1 MSFKAKFNLLL
12 LTLACWG
19 AGAHATDFF
28 CNNHYVTVALSGAV
42 PIFQCVQTAVGPGA
56 PVIVGSGFDQAGA
69 GKIAAASTSTGSGFE
84 ASASTAAM
92 SASPGALSGDV
103 SASMLSGSAAN
114 AQAVGKGD
122 AWFYDIATVV
132 AASGVPTGTPAK
144 LRVTLTLDCACAG
157 GAINQPLSEAKIEE
171 FFVGNFVSSTGIA
184 NKINPGFV
192 QVFNHDVL
200 TGDTFRV
207 IAKLH
212 LQSGASNDTV
222 STAAGSRG
230 IASAQVYI
238 DVLSGNASV
247 TGDSGHLYATPVVTG
262 TTPQSLTFGALTGK
276 VLGDAPFDVSA
287 TASSGLPVIISSL
300 TGSVCT
306 VAGVSVTLIATG
318 TCTIR
323 VSQAGNGT
331 FAPAADVDQSFA
343 VSASSSAVSITNS
356 PAQPITGQAITFA
369 VTITGS
375 SPGGTVTF
383 TDNGGTIGT
392 SSVTNGSASLTVPS
406 LSQGNHSIV
415 AQYSGDANN
424 LAANSAPLGF
434 TVQAAP
440 TTSSSSGGGGC
451 TARTANFGT
460 DLLMP
465 LMAFIS
471 LGWIVVRKK
480 TGSR

>member
-1 MSFKAKFNLLL
+1 
-12 LTLACWG
+12 
-19 AGAHATDFF
+19 
-28 CNNHYVTVALSGAV
+28 
-42 PIFQCVQTAVGPGA
+42 
-56 PVIVGSGFDQAGA
+56 
-69 GKIAAASTSTGSGFE
+69 
-84 ASASTAAM
+84 
-92 SASPGALSGDV
+92 
-103 SASMLSGSAAN
+103 
-114 AQAVGKGD
+114 
-122 AWFYDIATVV
+122 
-132 AASGVPTGTPAK
+132 VPTGTPAK

-200 TGDTFRV
+200 TGETFRV

-262 TTPQSLTFGALTGK
+262 TTAQSLTFAALTGK
-276 VLGDAPFDVSA
+276 ALGDAPFNVSA
-287 TASSGLPVIISSL
+287 TASSGLPVSVSSQ

-306 VAGVSVTLIATG
+306 VAGVSVTLIASG

-369 VTITGS
+369 VTVTGS
-375 SPGGTVTF
+375 SPGGSVTF

-392 SSVTNGSASLTVPS
+392 ASVTNGTASLTVPS

-440 TTSSSSGGGGC
+440 TPSSSSGGGGC
-451 TARTANFGT
+451 TIGIARGGM
-460 DLLMP
+460 DPMLL
-465 LMAFIS
+465 LIVLIA
-471 LGWIVVRKK
+471 LCWIVIR
-480 TGSR
+480 RRYAPRN